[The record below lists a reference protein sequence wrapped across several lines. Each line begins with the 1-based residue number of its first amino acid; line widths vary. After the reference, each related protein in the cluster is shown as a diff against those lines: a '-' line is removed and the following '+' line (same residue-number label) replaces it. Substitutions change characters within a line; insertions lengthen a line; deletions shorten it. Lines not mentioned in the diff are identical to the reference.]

1 MRFLVSAYGEM
12 RAYLPLFTWWT
23 RQVYPNCTISVI
35 GDSELG
41 GVAADFI
48 LCPVETMKPGYAAAT
63 RFFCESG
70 ENGLVFITDVDVLVA
85 PGLEEYAKARMTGE
99 DYFAFHGVRRK
110 PHRPEI
116 TGAGRWEGKFERLCG
131 AWFAAMPRWYLRTK
145 PFREDALDKL
155 KAGTM
160 ESYRE
165 VDEVVLCR
173 LCKSAGYDIPGS
185 KYFPPDLRGV
195 HLGDFKFDRRWQDN
209 GKMTERLTIENC
221 EAVIA
226 KRASPEFKKGIATLC
241 LTPGTVL
248 VIKNFNSYLVSRC
261 GIGLLGV

>member
-1 MRFLVSAYGEM
+1 V
-12 RAYLPLFTWWT
+12 
-23 RQVYPNCTISVI
+23 ISDCELD
-35 GDSELG
+35 GDD
-41 GVAADFI
+41 ADFI
-48 LCPVETMKPGYAAAT
+48 LCPVETKKSGYAAT
-63 RFFCESG
+63 IRFLCDPA

-85 PGLEEYAKARMTGE
+85 PGLEEYAKAHMTGE

-145 PFREDALDKL
+145 PFREDALNKL

-165 VDEVVLCR
+165 ADEVVLCR
-173 LCKSAGYDIPGS
+173 MCKSAGYNIPGS
-185 KYFPPDLRGV
+185 KNFPLDLRGV
-195 HLGDFKFDRRWQDN
+195 HLGDFKFDHRWQN
-209 GKMTERLTIENC
+209 KEKMTGRLTIENC

-226 KRASPEFKKGIATLC
+226 RRTSPDFIKAIATL
-241 LTPGTVL
+241 VL
-248 VIKNFNSYLVSRC
+248 AGDTSAKVIKNFSSYLRDRC
-261 GIGLLGV
+261 ATGLLGV